1 MRSLIHPI
9 WANMG
14 FGRLAGSN
22 SDSTGSTENRR
33 PHPMSA
39 FLDSIVQLPRGKISP
54 KWSIWGLRRRHSAF
68 PGSSETV
75 ITWDLST
82 RGIAFD
88 SLSKLL
94 TPRYDEVEAFEDLQE
109 AIQNAKNSAETA
121 ITTGSSLYQGVYMTN
136 LGSKLF
142 RRYKITHAL
151 EDLQEAIRITDE
163 SIEIRAADMM
173 MGDPFSI

>member
-1 MRSLIHPI
+1 M
-9 WANMG
+9 
-14 FGRLAGSN
+14 
-22 SDSTGSTENRR
+22 
-33 PHPMSA
+33 
-39 FLDSIVQLPRGKISP
+39 
-54 KWSIWGLRRRHSAF
+54 
-68 PGSSETV
+68 
-75 ITWDLST
+75 
-82 RGIAFD
+82 
-88 SLSKLL
+88 SKLL